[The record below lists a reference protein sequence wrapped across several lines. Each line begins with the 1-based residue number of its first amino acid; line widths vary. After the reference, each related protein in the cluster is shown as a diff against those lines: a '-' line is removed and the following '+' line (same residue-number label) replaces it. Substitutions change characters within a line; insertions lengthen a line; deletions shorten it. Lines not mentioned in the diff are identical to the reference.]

1 MTFCAQYGNS
11 LSYYGNIE
19 YGVFLPTRVIAAAPA
34 YGAWPED
41 KPAQEG
47 MLVSDWQE
55 PVETKAAEQ
64 VALIRLLRAELRE
77 QQDTER
83 RIELRKQLEEARRA
97 KVKAFQLAAR
107 IDEEESFLILH

>member
-1 MTFCAQYGNS
+1 MTFCAQYGNA

-19 YGVFLPTRVIAAAPA
+19 YGVFLPTPSVVVAE

-41 KPAQEG
+41 KPAQEE

-55 PVETKAAEQ
+55 SVETRAAEQ

-83 RIELRKQLEEARRA
+83 RIELRNQIEEATRA
-97 KVKAFQLAAR
+97 KVRAFQLAAR
-107 IDEEESFLILH
+107 IDDEESFIILH